1 MILQE
6 YRDWILSQIENP
18 TFEQMS
24 SGGEI
29 IHFKQNYAIGQIK
42 IHELTF
48 NGEDIVVVEL
58 LLTNPATEDNEF
70 YLHFELKDLPRAKEL
85 FQDMLDVLNDLKS
98 RQTKKI
104 LLSCTSALTTSYF
117 KEKLNDAAKLLGVD
131 FEFDAVSFPNLYK
144 VGFNYSMIL
153 LAPQIAYEYQNV
165 SQVLHDQIVMKVPP
179 KIFARYDVTQM
190 IELIRQEFEDR
201 KKSKA
206 ERKIFKAVGE
216 IKTDKRILSVAV
228 IPFGKSARIA
238 YRMYEHGEPIF
249 SETII
254 KGELNLFRDLQDIL
268 ETFSFLHSS
277 TNQFKRVARRCLWCS
292 CGNYEQFAFSSD
304 RFLFSAGK
312 I

>member
-1 MILQE
+1 
-6 YRDWILSQIENP
+6 
-18 TFEQMS
+18 
-24 SGGEI
+24 
-29 IHFKQNYAIGQIK
+29 
-42 IHELTF
+42 
-48 NGEDIVVVEL
+48 
-58 LLTNPATEDNEF
+58 
-70 YLHFELKDLPRAKEL
+70 
-85 FQDMLDVLNDLKS
+85 ML
-98 RQTKKI
+98 
-104 LLSCTSALTTSYF
+104 
-117 KEKLNDAAKLLGVD
+117 E
-131 FEFDAVSFPNLYK
+131 
-144 VGFNYSMIL
+144 
-153 LAPQIAYEYQNV
+153 
-165 SQVLHDQIVMKVPP
+165 VLHDQIVMKVPP

-304 RFLFSAGK
+304 RFLFSAG
-312 I
+312 

>member
-104 LLSCTSALTTSYF
+104 CSAVPVHSRRVTSKKNSMTRQ
-117 KEKLNDAAKLLGVD
+117 
-131 FEFDAVSFPNLYK
+131 
-144 VGFNYSMIL
+144 NYSVWI
-153 LAPQIAYEYQNV
+153 
-165 SQVLHDQIVMKVPP
+165 
-179 KIFARYDVTQM
+179 
-190 IELIRQEFEDR
+190 
-201 KKSKA
+201 
-206 ERKIFKAVGE
+206 
-216 IKTDKRILSVAV
+216 
-228 IPFGKSARIA
+228 
-238 YRMYEHGEPIF
+238 
-249 SETII
+249 
-254 KGELNLFRDLQDIL
+254 LNLTQCHFRIFTKLVSII
-268 ETFSFLHSS
+268 
-277 TNQFKRVARRCLWCS
+277 R
-292 CGNYEQFAFSSD
+292 
-304 RFLFSAGK
+304 
-312 I
+312 